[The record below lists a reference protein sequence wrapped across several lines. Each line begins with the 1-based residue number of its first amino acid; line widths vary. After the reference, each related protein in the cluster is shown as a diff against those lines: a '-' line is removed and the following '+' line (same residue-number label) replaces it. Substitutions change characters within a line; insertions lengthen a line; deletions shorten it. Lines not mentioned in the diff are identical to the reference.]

1 MRIRSISMRVLVLR
15 AFGVL
20 AILSFAAPATAED
33 VFFDGDVLT
42 SCSIEGHTNGALAID
57 ITSGGTILTST
68 TPPGSAGTVTIRAT
82 GSNFINVSAPTRTA
96 QAAGYNAASEVLEVS
111 YQGVGTLSSVSQT
124 FTNVGTSKPA
134 TTLLAAILNVNNR
147 ITNTNGFP
155 LGTYQTKTTVTCTP
169 TAQF

>member
-1 MRIRSISMRVLVLR
+1 MRVLWTL
-15 AFGVL
+15 GVL
-20 AILSFAAPATAED
+20 AALGLTSSAMAED

-42 SCSIEGHTNGALAID
+42 SCSIEGHTNGALGID
-57 ITSGGTILTST
+57 ITSGGTILTSS
-68 TPPGSAGTVTIRAT
+68 TPYGSAATVTIRAT

-96 QAAGYNAASEVLEVS
+96 QAAGYNAASEVLQVS
-111 YQGVGTLSSVSQT
+111 YQGVGTLSSVTQA

-134 TTLLAAILNVNNR
+134 TTLLAATLNVNNR
-147 ITNTNGFP
+147 VTNTANGFP

>member
-1 MRIRSISMRVLVLR
+1 MRVLAPKTVCI
-15 AFGVL
+15 GL
-20 AILSFAAPATAED
+20 ALALTGMPALAED

-42 SCSIEGHTNGALAID
+42 SCSIEGHTNGALGID
-57 ITSGGTILTST
+57 ITSGGTILTSS
-68 TPPGSAGTVTIRAT
+68 TPYGSAGTVTIRAT

-96 QAAGYNAASEVLEVS
+96 QAPGYNAASEVLQVS
-111 YQGVGTLSSVSQT
+111 YQGVGSLNTVSQT

-147 ITNTNGFP
+147 ITNTANGFP